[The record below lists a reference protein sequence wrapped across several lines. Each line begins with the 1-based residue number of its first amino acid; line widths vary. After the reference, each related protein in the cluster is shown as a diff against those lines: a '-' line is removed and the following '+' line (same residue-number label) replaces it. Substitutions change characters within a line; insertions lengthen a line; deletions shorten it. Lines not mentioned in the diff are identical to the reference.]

1 MSKRG
6 DIQTALENPAAVVMG
21 PGKTSN
27 ADLVRVQAATGL
39 LPTRAGLDSLTTKL
53 VQRQQLDA
61 TLEQHGHAQLQ
72 VQLQAPAASWQ
83 AETETSLPAPT
94 QHLGVAGPL
103 PTTFGGGS
111 AGGGSGGVVAG
122 VFGPDC
128 GGGSDDDMGDGGG
141 DYGGGSN
148 DEDEDGGG
156 DVRGGGLSYKKRER
170 QRRVD
175 KRANPASRADEN
187 LRQRWWRAK
196 KKAMKDG
203 DEPPT
208 FEEFKAAAITAAA
221 GAAAEAD
228 NEEGAPAMAAKAPK
242 EKRQRK

>member
-27 ADLVRVQAATGL
+27 ADLMRVQATTGL
-39 LPTRAGLDSLTTKL
+39 LPTRAGLESLATKL

-83 AETETSLPAPT
+83 AETDTSLPAPT

-111 AGGGSGGVVAG
+111 AGGGSA
-122 VFGPDC
+122 
-128 GGGSDDDMGDGGG
+128 GGGS
-141 DYGGGSN
+141 
-148 DEDEDGGG
+148 
-156 DVRGGGLSYKKRER
+156 V
-170 QRRVD
+170 Q
-175 KRANPASRADEN
+175 
-187 LRQRWWRAK
+187 
-196 KKAMKDG
+196 
-203 DEPPT
+203 
-208 FEEFKAAAITAAA
+208 
-221 GAAAEAD
+221 GA
-228 NEEGAPAMAAKAPK
+228 
-242 EKRQRK
+242 